1 MILDQQTTF
10 SDKQA
15 AGTSIGSTV
24 SANTLDTRQCG
35 DDIGRELALYAI
47 VNDPGTPGESSTLQ
61 AALET
66 SADNVSFTPVYTGP
80 ALAAPVKGAML
91 VPGVALPPGLKRYLR
106 VVYKVAGAAYTVA
119 PTVTAGLVPGGT
131 DHKLDMQVG

>member
-35 DDIGRELALYAI
+35 DDIGRGDVFSANLKGSGHAVRRVPACAGLQHREQRGNAPRRKHDIFVLTSQRCGLIVQIGGELLLLPFSRRCVVTMICPAAI
-47 VNDPGTPGESSTLQ
+47 VLDVD
-61 AALET
+61 AAVLLEP
-66 SADNVSFTPVYTGP
+66 FR
-80 ALAAPVKGAML
+80 
-91 VPGVALPPGLKRYLR
+91 KRKAR
-106 VVYKVAGAAYTVA
+106 G
-119 PTVTAGLVPGGT
+119 
-131 DHKLDMQVG
+131 